1 MGTLT
6 FDFLADSFLFKDF
19 LIQKKFEG
27 ILEQAILAELASYR
41 QFCIDHLDELQ
52 QEIQENSTLRIF
64 SGMEM
69 PTPKLLKQ
77 SAFYVGQ
84 YIINDP
90 IFKFTHRDAAPI
102 FKFTHPSRD
111 EDKAINKILKVE
123 EQEIDRNLLS
133 RAVAYMKSL
142 SPMVMADYVKFVPV
156 SYLFE
161 RPKEIPILY
170 SECGF
175 SDSIPDSLV
184 NFFSEHAIIKSVN
197 IIGSDKASQF
207 ITLKAPEPC
216 REIMIQFKNHIDTG
230 HGYFLY
236 ETLSLKES
244 EIPEQYNWG
253 MYLPDKP
260 PDLALFEAWVNQ
272 SFYLSS
278 KDVYQNIL
286 RKNIFA
292 TELDAY
298 YLSESQ
304 FVFDLLGQFFPSEGK
319 NIEETTANILMNLDL
334 PFLERIEISTLMK
347 IRMEYGDEFQNFRL
361 NLEKHLR
368 DLRLVKTPE
377 ELKIKVDNAL
387 HELCEVQVHQINQRL
402 KQIRRTALLGDSI
415 ILLGSLIGTVQTG
428 HWTIPALAGITAT
441 AARGL
446 KPFLEYDNQI
456 RQNSA
461 FFMWKVLDES
471 QKVK

>member
-6 FDFLADSFLFKDF
+6 FDFLVDSFLFKDS
-19 LIQKKFEG
+19 LIQEKFEG
-27 ILEQAILAELASYR
+27 ILEQDILAELTLYR

-52 QEIQENSTLRIF
+52 QEIQRNNTLRIF

-84 YIINDP
+84 YIID
-90 IFKFTHRDAAPI
+90 DPI

-111 EDKAINKILKVE
+111 ADKAFNKMLKVE
-123 EQEIDRNLLS
+123 EQGIDRHLLS
-133 RAVAYMKSL
+133 HAVAYMKSL
-142 SPMVMADYVKFVPV
+142 TPMVVADYIKFIPV

-161 RPKEIPILY
+161 RPKEIPILH
-170 SECGF
+170 SDCGF
-175 SDSIPDSLV
+175 SDSIPESLIS
-184 NFFSEHAIIKSVN
+184 FFSEHAIIKSVD
-197 IIGSDKASQF
+197 IVGSDKGSRF
-207 ITLKAPEPC
+207 INLNDPEPC
-216 REIMIQFKNHIDTG
+216 REIMIQFKNHIATG
-230 HGYFLY
+230 HGYILY

-244 EIPEQYNWG
+244 EMPEHYNWS
-253 MYLPDKP
+253 MHLPDKP

-278 KDVYQNIL
+278 NDVYQNVL
-286 RKNIFA
+286 KKNTFA

-304 FVFDLLGQFFPSEGK
+304 FVFDLLGQFFPLEGK

-334 PFLERIEISTLMK
+334 PFLERIEISTLMN

-377 ELKIKVDNAL
+377 ELKIKADNAL

-402 KQIRRTALLGDSI
+402 KQIRRTALIEDSI

-428 HWTIPALAGITAT
+428 HWTIPALAGIAATAT
-441 AARGL
+441 RGL

-461 FFMWKVLDES
+461 FFIWKVLDES